1 MRVFDFL
8 TCNMNKPFFSDNTM
22 RQCNITTLCT
32 CSLLVLLPL
41 VLLLQ
46 FISPRRQFR
55 IQILKVEFAISSTY
69 IFYGSIHIWLYTCTI
84 DLSSD
89 IEKKPGL
96 RSSSSQNYSVCHW
109 YLNSVTAYS
118 YVKMSVLK
126 TFS

>member
-69 IFYGSIHIWLYTCTI
+69 IFYGSIHICLHTCTI

-89 IEKKPGL
+89 IEKNPGL
-96 RSSSSQNYSVCHW
+96 RSSSSQNCSVCHW
-109 YLNSVTAYS
+109 YLNSITAYS

>member
-1 MRVFDFL
+1 MRLFDFL

>member
-84 DLSSD
+84 DLSSN

>member
-1 MRVFDFL
+1 MRLFDFL

-89 IEKKPGL
+89 MEKKPGL

>member
-46 FISPRRQFR
+46 FISPQRQFR

>member
-89 IEKKPGL
+89 MEKKPGL

>member
-1 MRVFDFL
+1 MRLFDFL

-118 YVKMSVLK
+118 YVKISVLK

>member
-1 MRVFDFL
+1 MRLFDFL

-84 DLSSD
+84 DLSSN

>member
-69 IFYGSIHIWLYTCTI
+69 IFYGSIHICLHTCTI

-89 IEKKPGL
+89 IEKNPGL
-96 RSSSSQNYSVCHW
+96 RYSSSQNCSVCHW
-109 YLNSVTAYS
+109 YLNSITAYS